1 MVETESPTQPTG
13 WRISKACQECRK
25 RKIKCNGETPC
36 KMCQLRNTPCL
47 YRDVTRSR
55 KRKHQDERES
65 TGEAPGPTGPSRP
78 ESLQPAAS
86 HRSDPPL
93 GFNTSVSATHMASP
107 SSKVQL
113 YYGSTSHFALINEI
127 YRDLTANP
135 ASRAQ
140 GQGRVEEA
148 GAGLDM
154 FSFRCIYFGIPLD
167 SSNAPSGQTRDTR
180 DLQLM
185 FLPYHLASEFLQG
198 FLYSLHQLMPIW
210 SAETF
215 QHRLEKLY
223 DTRAPTNTDQY
234 DGILLMA
241 LALGSCVTEHHA
253 WGDVLYERVKASCSP
268 YDDNVTLQ
276 SVQLHLIMAHYQNE
290 RARPNSC
297 FLHLGSAARKALS
310 AGMHKESPSGSRDTL
325 EYVEERRRTFW
336 YLFAYE
342 TWICFHLGRPRS
354 LLRRDIDIALP
365 DDAFLHCLVFL
376 SDAISRSVDELY
388 GRHHD
393 SLLEMWRIAKSVRD
407 DLRSFDYK
415 MQRALGFGLDKRPQ
429 PGRIGVQQAICN
441 TLYYHTILLT
451 FRPFLIFRGRW
462 SQNMKLSQM
471 NGSAGLKRETPAWLN
486 EACDYALSAACRTIY
501 FLCESYTVNELVRE
515 IRYHSYF
522 LGSSSFA
529 LIFDLFHGGKDLAS
543 THLPWVHASLR
554 ALSTMRLGD
563 PSKASIAA
571 ISTVLKQINPAYEWT
586 APTNATANVQYQQA
600 AMQSQSQPQPQPQP
614 PAQAHANPPT
624 TKPYTTEP
632 FLPSAST
639 SAETTTAPTFDPI
652 STDFLPGHDPSMLYD
667 FQGNPLEQ
675 GMHMPAT
682 TGSAGASDELDFTQ
696 SDMGWDFD
704 FSSMDLGA
712 FLSLSPSFEAALL

>member
-1 MVETESPTQPTG
+1 MVETDSPVQPTG

-36 KMCQLRNTPCL
+36 KTCQLRGTPCL
-47 YRDVTRSR
+47 YRDVIRAR
-55 KRKHQDERES
+55 KRKHQNERED

-78 ESLQPAAS
+78 ESLQPPAS
-86 HRSDPPL
+86 HRPDPPL
-93 GFNTSVSATHMASP
+93 GFNNSVSATHMASP

-127 YRDLTANP
+127 HRDLTTNP
-135 ASRAQ
+135 ANRAQ

-154 FSFRCIYFGIPLD
+154 YSFRCIYFGIPLD
-167 SSNAPSGQTRDTR
+167 SNAAPAPSGQTTR
-180 DLQLM
+180 DPQLM
-185 FLPYHLASEFLQG
+185 FLPYHLAIEFLQG
-198 FLYSLHQLMPIW
+198 FLYSLHHLMPIW
-210 SAETF
+210 STDTF
-215 QHRLEKLY
+215 QRRLEQLY

-234 DGILLMA
+234 DGVLLMA
-241 LALGSCVTEHHA
+241 LAMGSCVTEHHA
-253 WGDVLYERVKASCSP
+253 WGDILYERVRASCSP

-276 SVQLHLIMAHYQNE
+276 SVQLSLIMAHYQNE

-297 FLHLGSAARKALS
+297 FLHLGCAARKALS
-310 AGMHKESPSGSRDTL
+310 AGMHKESPSGSRDTV
-325 EYVEERRRTFW
+325 EYIEERRRTFW
-336 YLFAYE
+336 YLFVYE
-342 TWICFHLGRPRS
+342 TWVCFHLGRPRS

-376 SDAISRSVDELY
+376 SDAIARSADELY

-407 DLRSFDYK
+407 DLRAFDVK

-429 PGRIGVQQAICN
+429 PGRVGVQQAICN

-462 SQNMKLSQM
+462 SQTVKSSQA
-471 NGSAGLKRETPAWLN
+471 NGNTGVKREAPPWLN

-529 LIFDLFHGGKDLAS
+529 LIFDLFHGEDLAC

-563 PSKASIAA
+563 PSEASIAG
-571 ISTVLKQINPAYEWT
+571 IQTVLKQINPAYEWI
-586 APTNATANVQYQQA
+586 PPNTNSNRAV
-600 AMQSQSQPQPQPQP
+600 PLQP
-614 PAQAHANPPT
+614 PTKSYHPTDPFQPPT
-624 TKPYTTEP
+624 TSISTEP
-632 FLPSAST
+632 
-639 SAETTTAPTFDPI
+639 TTAQPYDPI
-652 STDFLPGHDPSMLYD
+652 STADFLPKHDPSMLYD

-675 GMHMPAT
+675 AMHMPAT
-682 TGSAGASDELDFTQ
+682 TGSAGTSDELDFTQ

-712 FLSLSPSFEAALL
+712 FLSLSPAFEAALL

>member
-1 MVETESPTQPTG
+1 MVETESPAQPAG
-13 WRISKACQECRK
+13 WRIPKACQQCRK

-36 KMCQLRNTPCL
+36 KTCQSRNTPCL
-47 YRDVTRSR
+47 YRDVIRSR

-65 TGEAPGPTGPSRP
+65 TGEAPWPTGPSRP
-78 ESLQPAAS
+78 DSLQPPAS
-86 HRSDPPL
+86 HRPDPPL
-93 GFNTSVSATHMASP
+93 DFNNSVSATHMASP

-127 YRDLTANP
+127 HRDMTANP
-135 ASRAQ
+135 ANRAQ

-167 SSNAPSGQTRDTR
+167 SNAPSGSGTRDP
-180 DLQLM
+180 QLM
-185 FLPYHLASEFLQG
+185 ILPYHLASEFLQA
-198 FLYSLHQLMPIW
+198 FLHSLHHLMPIW
-210 SAETF
+210 SPETF
-215 QHRLEKLY
+215 QRRLEQLY
-223 DTRAPTNTDQY
+223 DTRLPANTDQR
-234 DGILLMA
+234 DGVLLMA
-241 LALGSCVTEHHA
+241 LAMGSCVTEHHA
-253 WGDVLYERVKASCSP
+253 WGDILYERVKSSYSP
-268 YDDNVTLQ
+268 YDDNVTLE
-276 SVQLHLIMAHYQNE
+276 SIQLSLLMAHYQNE

-297 FLHLGSAARKALS
+297 FLHLGCAARKALS
-310 AGMHKESPSGSRDTL
+310 AGMHKESPSGSRDSI

-336 YLFAYE
+336 YLFVYD

-354 LLRRDIDIALP
+354 LLRRDIGIALP
-365 DDAFLHCLVFL
+365 DDDFLHGLVFL
-376 SDAISRSVDELY
+376 SDAISHSADELY
-388 GRHHD
+388 GRHHE

-407 DLRSFDYK
+407 ELRSFDCK

-429 PGRIGVQQAICN
+429 PGHVGVQQTIFT

-462 SQNMKLSQM
+462 SQNMKTSQT
-471 NGSAGLKRETPAWLN
+471 NGNTAVKREAPPWLN

-501 FLCESYTVNELVRE
+501 FLCESYSVNELVRG

-522 LGSSSFA
+522 LGSSCFA
-529 LIFDLFHGGKDLAS
+529 LIFDLMHGKNLAC
-543 THLPWVHASLR
+543 THLPWVHTSLR
-554 ALSTMRLGD
+554 ALSMMRQDD

-571 ISTVLKQINPAYEWT
+571 IQTVLKQINPAYVWI
-586 APTNATANVQYQQA
+586 PPTANTKINEHHNLQPSTQPH
-600 AMQSQSQPQPQPQP
+600 PQPQI
-614 PAQAHANPPT
+614 
-624 TKPYTTEP
+624 TKPYTNEP
-632 FLPSAST
+632 LPPPTST
-639 SAETTTAPTFDPI
+639 SETTMAFTIDPI
-652 STDFLPGHDPSMLYD
+652 SADFLPGHDPSMLYD

-682 TGSAGASDELDFTQ
+682 TGSAGPSDELDFTQ

-712 FLSLSPSFEAALL
+712 FLSLSPAFDTTLL